1 MEMQIKSRKLGRTLT
16 FSRPGT
22 SYIYVDL
29 NGQSGTLGN
38 QICRGGA
45 TMGSTLSYEGD
56 GQEEF
61 EKICKKW
68 YKAYLK
74 KDID

>member
-16 FSRPGT
+16 FSTPGT
-22 SYIYVDL
+22 SYIFADL
-29 NGQSGTLGN
+29 NGQPGTLGN

-45 TMGSTLSYEGD
+45 TTGSTLSYDGD
-56 GQEEF
+56 NQEEF
-61 EKICKKW
+61 EKICRKW

-74 KDID
+74 NVTD